1 MLLRID
7 LGINVIFYK
16 RLLFLLSSLLL
27 YLLFKQ
33 KSYDKN
39 NKKEKE

>member
-16 RLLFLLSSLLL
+16 RFLFLLSLLLL